1 MSRGGYNGSM
11 FEIMR
16 EFAACLRLGQLL
28 WAAAMPSVTMGVSA
42 EKYRAEKLR
51 TGLIPLERARVTF
64 ATRHLLL
71 KIRRILHHAE
81 LCRSD

>member
-1 MSRGGYNGSM
+1 MRQSGDAGATMSRGSM

-16 EFAACLRLGQLL
+16 EFAACLCLGQLL

-64 ATRHLLL
+64 ATR
-71 KIRRILHHAE
+71 I
-81 LCRSD
+81 CF